1 LGIAGCKQTRNHL
14 DNHLEWVVW
23 AEGKV
28 MELALVLLWEVE
40 LELGLVA

>member
-14 DNHLEWVVW
+14 DNQLEWAVW

-28 MELALVLLWEVE
+28 MELALLLLWEVE